1 MEELVLN
8 LKAGLWHL
16 TIRNEEAFEQEVLL
30 TLERQPVG
38 KQIRFFINWKILVT
52 LSLVFEGSWC
62 ELGTYAAFPLTF
74 VFFVFNLILH
84 MWFGEV
90 VIRVFRLLLMVI

>member
-8 LKAGLWHL
+8 LKGALWHL

-38 KQIRFFINWKILVT
+38 KQI
-52 LSLVFEGSWC
+52 
-62 ELGTYAAFPLTF
+62 
-74 VFFVFNLILH
+74 
-84 MWFGEV
+84 
-90 VIRVFRLLLMVI
+90 

>member
-8 LKAGLWHL
+8 LKAALWHL

-38 KQIRFFINWKILVT
+38 KFYFIF
-52 LSLVFEGSWC
+52 S
-62 ELGTYAAFPLTF
+62 
-74 VFFVFNLILH
+74 
-84 MWFGEV
+84 
-90 VIRVFRLLLMVI
+90 

>member
-8 LKAGLWHL
+8 LKAALWHL

-38 KQIRFFINWKILVT
+38 KQIGFLLVKKIFVALLIGRRFV
-52 LSLVFEGSWC
+52 SVS
-62 ELGTYAAFPLTF
+62 
-74 VFFVFNLILH
+74 
-84 MWFGEV
+84 MD
-90 VIRVFRLLLMVI
+90 M

>member
-38 KQIRFFINWKILVT
+38 KQIRFFIN
-52 LSLVFEGSWC
+52 
-62 ELGTYAAFPLTF
+62 
-74 VFFVFNLILH
+74 
-84 MWFGEV
+84 
-90 VIRVFRLLLMVI
+90 